1 MYLLCWFPSHSD
13 QESKLT
19 IGSKTVAQSQVTLDT
34 FQETTAATMSELS
47 GKVETIALAIDALSI
62 SGVDITQHDVEVVQR
77 TLNEHGLLLKQC
89 LLFCTSALNA
99 AHASTSGTHVKHA
112 KATNHARQIIGTLG
126 SSEGNAQPVMVDTA
140 DADDAF
146 QGIGV
151 IQLAGLNKE
160 SLDFLAG
167 K

>member
-1 MYLLCWFPSHSD
+1 VYLLCWFPSHSD

-19 IGSKTVAQSQVTLDT
+19 IDSKTVAQSQVTLDA

-62 SGVDITQHDVEVVQR
+62 SGVNITQHDVEVVQR

-99 AHASTSGTHVKHA
+99 AHASTSSTHVKHA
-112 KATNHARQIIGTLG
+112 KAANHARQIIGTLG
-126 SSEGNAQPVMVDTA
+126 LSEGNSQVMVDTA

-160 SLDFLAG
+160 GLDFLAG

>member
-1 MYLLCWFPSHSD
+1 VYLLCWFPSHSD

-19 IGSKTVAQSQVTLDT
+19 IDSKTVAQSQVTLDA

-47 GKVETIALAIDALSI
+47 GKVET
-62 SGVDITQHDVEVVQR
+62 
-77 TLNEHGLLLKQC
+77 LLKQC

-99 AHASTSGTHVKHA
+99 AHASTSSTHVKHA
-112 KATNHARQIIGTLG
+112 KAANHARQIIGTLG
-126 SSEGNAQPVMVDTA
+126 LSEGNSQVMVDTA

-160 SLDFLAG
+160 GLDFLAG

>member
-1 MYLLCWFPSHSD
+1 M
-13 QESKLT
+13 
-19 IGSKTVAQSQVTLDT
+19 TLDT
-34 FQETTAATMSELS
+34 FQDTTAATMSELS

-89 LLFCTSALNA
+89 LLFCTSALNV
-99 AHASTSGTHVKHA
+99 AHASTSSTHVKHA

-126 SSEGNAQPVMVDTA
+126 PSEGNSQVMVDTA
-140 DADDAF
+140 DADGKGTF
-146 QGIGV
+146 LGIGV

-160 SLDFLAG
+160 GLDFLAG

>member
-1 MYLLCWFPSHSD
+1 VYLLCWFPSHSD

-19 IGSKTVAQSQVTLDT
+19 IDSKTVAQSQVTLDA

-62 SGVDITQHDVEVVQR
+62 SGVNITQHDVEVVQR

-99 AHASTSGTHVKHA
+99 AHASTSSTHVKHA

-126 SSEGNAQPVMVDTA
+126 PSEGNSQVMVDTA

-160 SLDFLAG
+160 GLDFLAG

>member
-1 MYLLCWFPSHSD
+1 VYLLCWFPSHSD

-19 IGSKTVAQSQVTLDT
+19 IDSKTVAQSQVTLDA

-62 SGVDITQHDVEVVQR
+62 SGVNITQHDVEVVQR

-99 AHASTSGTHVKHA
+99 AHASTSSTHVKHA

-126 SSEGNAQPVMVDTA
+126 LSEGNSQVMVDTA

-160 SLDFLAG
+160 GLDFLAG